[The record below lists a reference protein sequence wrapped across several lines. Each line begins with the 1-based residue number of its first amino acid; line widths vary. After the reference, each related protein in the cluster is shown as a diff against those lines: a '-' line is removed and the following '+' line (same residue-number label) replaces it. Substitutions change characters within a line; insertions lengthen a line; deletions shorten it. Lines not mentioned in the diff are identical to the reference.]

1 MTMSK
6 STRATTSKDNIDI
19 DDTDFHEPKA
29 KRANASAGNRF
40 ASLLSEAEMV
50 DYCQG
55 PMVPKI
61 VKSTKL
67 AVHWMYMWLLY

>member
-6 STRATTSKDNIDI
+6 STRATTSKDNIDL
-19 DDTDFHEPKA
+19 DDTNFHEPKA

-40 ASLLSEAEMV
+40 ASPLSEAEMV

-55 PMVPKI
+55 PMAPNI
-61 VKSTKL
+61 VESTKR
-67 AVHWMYMWLLY
+67 AVHRIYMWLLY